1 MQVFVDEVKEIEVM
15 FLQHVPTQSLIEVLN
30 LEALWNPFVSEVL
43 GQSHSGEEMQE
54 VENYS
59 KAELTFPSGEPLP
72 QSWINPH
79 YRDRAIAATGFN
91 SHRQVANP

>member
-1 MQVFVDEVKEIEVM
+1 M

-30 LEALWNPFVSEVL
+30 LEALWNPFLSEVL

-54 VENYS
+54 VETYS
-59 KAELTFPSGEPLP
+59 KAELSFPSGEPLP

-79 YRDRAIAATGFN
+79 YRDRTRTTTSINT
-91 SHRQVANP
+91 HYQVANR